1 MKKLTKETAIE
12 MIVDNQ
18 IDYEHYLDTFYDED
32 DNFVIHVGLLKD
44 NPKDVADDI
53 YDDLYGDKKF
63 LMILNNLDNIVKL
76 IIFSPYNHKQIE
88 YEMWLILIIF
98 LDISDIVWY
107 IIKCKEIKTYGNQ
120 ESMEHFQEGNC

>member
-18 IDYEHYLDTFYDED
+18 IDYKHFVDTFCDEE

-53 YDDLYGDKKF
+53 YNDLYDDKKF
-63 LMILNNLDNIVKL
+63 LTVLNNLDNIVKL
-76 IIFSPYNHKQIE
+76 IIFSPYNYKQIE
-88 YEMWLILIIF
+88 YEM
-98 LDISDIVWY
+98 
-107 IIKCKEIKTYGNQ
+107 
-120 ESMEHFQEGNC
+120 

>member
-18 IDYEHYLDTFYDED
+18 IDYEHYLDTFYDEE

-63 LMILNNLDNIVKL
+63 LTILNNLDNIVKL

-88 YEMWLILIIF
+88 YEM
-98 LDISDIVWY
+98 
-107 IIKCKEIKTYGNQ
+107 
-120 ESMEHFQEGNC
+120 